1 MKFLVINFDRYD
13 TEESTREYYEAS
25 SVEDVISQKAVKDS
39 HTDENVEELK
49 DYMLS
54 ELTKVDEVYSCIS
67 GDESDI
73 LFYVI

>member
-1 MKFLVINFDRYD
+1 MKFLVINFDRYETD
-13 TEESTREYYEAS
+13 ESTREYYEAPN
-25 SVEDVISQKAVKDS
+25 VEDVISQKAVKDS
-39 HTDENVEELK
+39 HTGEEAEELK
-49 DYMLS
+49 DDMLS